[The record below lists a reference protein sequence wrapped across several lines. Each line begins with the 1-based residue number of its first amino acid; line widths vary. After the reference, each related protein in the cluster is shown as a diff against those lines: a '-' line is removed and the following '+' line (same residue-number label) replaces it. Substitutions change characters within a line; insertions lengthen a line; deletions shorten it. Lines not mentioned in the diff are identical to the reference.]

1 MVRQYITEKVFSEF
15 SENQR
20 ELVDILNH
28 NMTKLSVDV
37 SWLKKLV
44 SWQIGL
50 LGAITI
56 AVVTTFIKLVV
67 I

>member
-1 MVRQYITEKVFSEF
+1 MVKLTQDNFNILIETFNHKISNV
-15 SENQR
+15 ENN
-20 ELVDILNH
+20 L
-28 NMTKLSVDV
+28 TKLTVDV

>member
-1 MVRQYITEKVFSEF
+1 MVRRYITAKEFSEF
-15 SENQR
+15 SKNQS
-20 ELVDILNH
+20 ELINILNH
-28 NMTKLSVDV
+28 SLTKLTVDV

-50 LGAITI
+50 LGAITV

>member
-1 MVRQYITEKVFSEF
+1 MVKYIEVKEF
-15 SENQR
+15 SDFSKNQG
-20 ELVDILNH
+20 ELINVLNH
-28 NMTKLSVDV
+28 SMTKLTVDV
-37 SWLKKLV
+37 GWLKKLV

-50 LGAITI
+50 LGAITV